1 MSTIQKVN
9 LEPVS
14 ALDPKQLRDFPLLDP
29 TLADPLNANA
39 HVDGEWLAVQNDG
52 VTAARASTVTVV
64 GNEATRVS
72 YPLFAER
79 GRYDI
84 QAMSGRKLP
93 LVYMGDW
100 EFDTRIFNA
109 TVVVGAGAAMT
120 FVGQPLKV
128 ATITIGTKNVS
139 GLVGHGGAADP
150 SPVVAII
157 SKLPATNGGK
167 LRLKKSGRF

>member
-9 LEPVS
+9 FEPVS

-29 TLADPLNANA
+29 TLADPLNALA
-39 HVDGEWLAVQNDG
+39 TVDGEWLAVQNDG
-52 VTAARASTVTVV
+52 VKTARASNVAVV
-64 GNEATRVS
+64 GNEATVIS

-84 QAMSGRKLP
+84 QAMSQRKVP
-93 LVYMGDW
+93 LIYMGDW
-100 EFDTRIFNA
+100 EFDSRIFNS

-128 ATITIGTKNVS
+128 ATITLGTKNVS

-150 SPVVAII
+150 SPVVAIV